1 MEKIKKK
8 ILITGSTGMLGQD
21 LISQLGC
28 DYKIGAVDLK
38 SPPGERGNFFCIDIC
53 NQQQIE
59 QAFLKFKPW
68 LVIHAA
74 AYTDVDGCQRNP
86 DKARRINTEG
96 TKNIASLCKR
106 HKVKLLYISTD
117 YVFDGKKGSP
127 YKENDAVNPLNI
139 YGHSKLQGEK
149 FIQTNL
155 DEFLIV
161 RTSGLFG
168 YFGNNFVDTI
178 IKKAQGS
185 EPLKVV
191 DDQISSPTYTVSL
204 SRAIDRLIK
213 IVFLNPG
220 QTEKLGIYHISNQGS
235 CSWHEFAKAII
246 NLKKFNIEIVPIDSS
261 VINQPAERPK
271 LSILDNSRYEQAADN
286 KLCSWQEA
294 LEKYL
299 ALRDMN

>member
-21 LISQLGC
+21 LVSQLGC
-28 DYKIGAVDLK
+28 DYEIGTVDLK
-38 SPPGERGNFFCIDIC
+38 SLQDERGNFFCGDIC
-53 NQQQIE
+53 NSQQME
-59 QAFLKFKPW
+59 QVFLKFEPW

-86 DKARRINTEG
+86 DKARQINTEG
-96 TKNIASLCKR
+96 TKNIASLCKK

-117 YVFDGKKGSP
+117 YVFDGKKGRP

-139 YGHSKLQGEK
+139 YGRSKLQGEE
-149 FIQTNL
+149 FVQTNL

-168 YFGNNFVDTI
+168 RSGKNFVDTI
-178 IKKAQGS
+178 IKKAEKS

-191 DDQISSPTYTVSL
+191 DDQTGSPTYTVSL
-204 SRAIDRLIK
+204 SEAINRLIE
-213 IVFLNPG
+213 IVFLSPK
-220 QTEKLGIYHISNQGS
+220 QTEKLGIYHISNSGS

-246 NLKKFNIEIVPIDSS
+246 NLKKFNVEIVPIDSS
-261 VINQPAERPK
+261 IINQPAERPK
-271 LSILDNSRYEQAADN
+271 LSVLDNSRYEQVTNN

-294 LEKYL
+294 LDKYL
-299 ALRDMN
+299 ASRDAN